1 MTRIQASPFT
11 TFKEHYK
18 KVMKNLRLIALAMLL
33 AMFTVFTAQAQTTR
47 PAATQT
53 PSAPAGP
60 VPETKIAFVD
70 TQAFQD
76 SKVGIGRYV
85 AAVTSL
91 DREFQP
97 RQQELATL
105 QTQLNTIADELN
117 KLNSGTSVVD
127 PKTLQGKQE
136 QGEKLQREFKYKK
149 ELYDADAAKRYR
161 EVVGPISEDIGK
173 ALDAFAKARGISM
186 ILDISKIAQ
195 AVLSV
200 NDSMDVTKQFIAEY
214 NSKNPSTASAAAPG
228 RP

>member
-18 KVMKNLRLIALAMLL
+18 KVMKNLRLIALAVLL
-33 AMFTVFTAQAQTTR
+33 AMFTVFSAQAQTR

-53 PSAPAGP
+53 PSAPTGP

-76 SKVGIGRYV
+76 SKVGIARYV

-117 KLNSGTSVVD
+117 KLNAGNTVVD
-127 PKTLQGKQE
+127 PKTLQSKQE